1 MEKKN
6 RGENS
11 FAAREVKNFYNYW
24 IRILIKLEMQIILI
38 LLVSSSLF
46 FWDLELKT
54 QILEVF
60 MNLDY

>member
-1 MEKKN
+1 MEKKD

-11 FAAREVKNFYNYW
+11 FVAREVKNFYSYW